1 MSEEVTNYDEL
12 VEPAER
18 NRLIDDRMRG
28 LASDR
33 FLARMDQALE
43 VQGANERVR
52 ALDEQIATLEAMRA

>member
-52 ALDEQIATLEAMRA
+52 ALDEQIAALEAMRA